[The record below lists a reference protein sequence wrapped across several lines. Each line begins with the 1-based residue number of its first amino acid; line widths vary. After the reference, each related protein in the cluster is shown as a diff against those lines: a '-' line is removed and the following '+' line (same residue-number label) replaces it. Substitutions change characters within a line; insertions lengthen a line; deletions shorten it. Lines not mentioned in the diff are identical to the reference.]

1 MVDMG
6 EYYVLMED
14 QNIVSIF
21 HSLMDALSW
30 KPPRKLSDPLVIHK
44 IREDNGTFITQKIQ
58 VSPLIY
64 NIRL

>member
-1 MVDMG
+1 MIDMG

-44 IREDNGTFITQKIQ
+44 IREDNGTFTTQKIQ
-58 VSPLIY
+58 VNPLIY

>member
-1 MVDMG
+1 MVVMG

-30 KPPRKLSDPLVIHK
+30 KPPRKLKDPLVIHK
-44 IREDNGTFITQKIQ
+44 IREDNGIFITQKIQ
-58 VSPLIY
+58 VNPLIY
-64 NIRL
+64 NMRL

>member
-1 MVDMG
+1 MVVMG

-30 KPPRKLSDPLVIHK
+30 KPPRKLNDPLVIHK
-44 IREDNGTFITQKIQ
+44 IREENGMFITQKIQ
-58 VSPLIY
+58 VNPLIY
-64 NIRL
+64 NMRL